1 MKSVG
6 LARVRTFYIHD
17 LDDPAGHAL
26 ERTLAAG
33 LEQNSVARIQKTLH
47 QRDKFA
53 LLQHGFAAGDFHQ
66 SAAGT

>member
-1 MKSVG
+1 MT
-6 LARVRTFYIHD
+6 R
-17 LDDPAGHAL
+17 PGHAL

-33 LEQNSVARIQKTLH
+33 LEQDGVARIQETLH

-53 LLQHGFAAGDFHQ
+53 LLQHGLAAGDLHQ